1 MSVIT
6 ITRGSYSRGEE
17 VAQEVAHRLGFRCI
31 SRETLLMASEEFNIP
46 EIDHFL
52 SFEEGPSRL
61 DLTSSQKERCLA
73 YVQLVLLRD
82 FQKDDVVHH
91 GVAGHFF
98 VKGIEHGLKAL
109 IMEDIEDR
117 MRICMEREGL
127 SRKNALFSLKRSD
140 EPIIEW
146 GRHLYGVHPWDS
158 KLYDLVIHAKQIP
171 VDFAVDMICRTVELE
186 SFQTTSRSQQTL
198 DNLLLAAE
206 AKWALI
212 DLNPHAE
219 VSSFD
224 GMVTVKTVLGTAS
237 SKSQEERDKLVDQV
251 GKIIGKLPG
260 VKEVNIDVALY
271 PIGEAFQFREHS
283 HRLSIK
289 KGA

>member
-1 MSVIT
+1 MSIIT

-17 VAQEVAHRLGFRCI
+17 VAETVARRLGFRCI
-31 SRETLLMASEEFNIP
+31 SRETLLTVSEEFNIP
-46 EIDHFL
+46 EIEHFL
-52 SFEEGPSRL
+52 SFEKGPTRL
-61 DLTSSQKERCLA
+61 ELTSSQKEKCLA

-98 VKGIEHGLKAL
+98 VRGIEHGLKAL
-109 IMEDIEDR
+109 IIEDIEDR
-117 MRICMEREGL
+117 MRISMELEGL
-127 SRKNALFSLKRSD
+127 SRKDALISLKRSD

-158 KLYDLVIHAKQIP
+158 KLYDLVIHTKQIP
-171 VDFAVDMICRTVELE
+171 VDFAADMICRAVELE
-186 SFQTTSRSQQTL
+186 SFQTTPRSQQTL

-206 AKWALI
+206 VKWALI

-219 VSSFD
+219 VSCLD
-224 GMVTVKTVLGTAS
+224 GLVTVKTVLETVS
-237 SKSQEERDKLVDQV
+237 SKSQEERDKLADQV
-251 GKIIGKLPG
+251 RKITRKIPG

-283 HRLSIK
+283 H
-289 KGA
+289 

>member
-1 MSVIT
+1 MEFKMSIIT
-6 ITRGSYSRGEE
+6 ITRGSCSRGEE
-17 VAQEVAHRLGFRCI
+17 VAQEIAERLGFRCI
-31 SRETLLMASEEFNIP
+31 SRETLLMASDEFNIP

-52 SFEEGPSRL
+52 SFEKGPSKL
-61 DLTSSQKERCLA
+61 DFTSSQKEKYLA
-73 YVQLVLLRD
+73 YVQLVFLRD

-91 GVAGHFF
+91 GVAGNFF
-98 VKGIEHGLKAL
+98 IRGIEHGLKVL
-109 IMEDIEDR
+109 ITEDIEDR
-117 MRICMEREGL
+117 MMTCMEREGL

-158 KLYDLVIHAKQIP
+158 KLYDLVIHTKQIP
-171 VDFAVDMICRTVELE
+171 VDFAVDMICGTVELE

-212 DLNPHAE
+212 DLNPYAE
-219 VSSFD
+219 VFSHD
-224 GMVTVKTVLGTAS
+224 GLVTVKTVLGSAS
-237 SKSQEERDKLVDQV
+237 SKSQEERDKLADQV
-251 GKIIGKLPG
+251 VKIMKKIPG
-260 VKEVNIDVALY
+260 VKEVKIDVALY

-283 HRLSIK
+283 R
-289 KGA
+289 